1 MKSIFATIVMF
12 ASLSLLFAQSENKP
26 QFPENFS
33 EKAFQ
38 KAAPSVVKLIF
49 DNGETVGSG
58 VILAVHKD
66 NVGFILTSY
75 SLIAGRDKVAVIL
88 KNYPDALLGYVVEKF
103 IDFDLGLAV
112 VALKNFPAGQP
123 VITLKELKN
132 PETGKS
138 FSTISHVRNAD
149 WSVFKTTIQGSAPR
163 FFTISSDSANEIGF
177 GAPLL
182 TKKGEM
188 CGLIVKMEE
197 ELNAD
202 DSVYMKAV
210 NVSAIKPM
218 LDEWFHALPLKQKWH
233 EQGAGIASW
242 MWAVGGGVLGGTVAA
257 IVTAGGGSGGDGP
270 AGLPRPPQPPKQ

>member
-1 MKSIFATIVMF
+1 MKSILVAIAIF
-12 ASLSLLFAQSENKP
+12 ASLSLSFAQSENKP
-26 QFPENFS
+26 QYPDNFS
-33 EKAFQ
+33 EKGFQ

-49 DNGETVGSG
+49 DSGETVGSG
-58 VILAVHKD
+58 VVLAVHKD

-75 SLIAGRDKVAVIL
+75 SLIAGRDRVAVIL

-103 IDFDLGLAV
+103 IDFDLDLAV

-132 PETGKS
+132 SDAGNN

-149 WSVFKTTIQGSAPR
+149 WSVFRTTIQESAPR
-163 FFTISSDSANEIGF
+163 FFTVSADSANEIGI
-177 GAPLL
+177 GSPLL

-188 CGLIVKMEE
+188 FGLIVKKEE
-197 ELNAD
+197 ELDSD
-202 DSVYMKAV
+202 DSVYMRAV

-257 IVTAGGGSGGDGP
+257 IVAAGGSGEGSP